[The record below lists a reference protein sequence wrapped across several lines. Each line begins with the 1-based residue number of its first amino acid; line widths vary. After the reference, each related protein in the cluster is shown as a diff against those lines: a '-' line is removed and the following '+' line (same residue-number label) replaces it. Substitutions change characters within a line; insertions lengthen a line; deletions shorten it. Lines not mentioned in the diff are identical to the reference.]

1 MKDRSQMTLAT
12 FRKENEE
19 IEKYIAKDPE
29 LSKLEID
36 TLDKYILIM
45 RLIDERTKNNFQ
57 GYVPGLSTAMGYW
70 SIVYYA
76 TPEQELKERRRKMIT
91 IKGEDSRD
99 FKATLKDFNVNT
111 QKRKIA
117 KKYADDIVETMAYNA
132 NNAEKK
138 KMIGLYIHSAAFQIG
153 KTYLANAI
161 SNELADKKIN
171 GVFVFAPSLVSQ
183 AREFKNLESIMRELK
198 ECQVLVIDDLG
209 AEYRSEWFRLEVLM
223 PVLQN
228 RLSTNK
234 LTIITSNY
242 SLNELKSLYKQNTNP
257 VDVDR
262 LISRILELCRVIELD
277 E

>member
-1 MKDRSQMTLAT
+1 MKDRSRMTLAT

-19 IEKYIAKDPE
+19 IEKYIANDPE

-36 TLDKYILIM
+36 TFDKYILIM
-45 RLIDERTKNNFQ
+45 RLIDERTNNKFQ

-76 TPEQELKERRRKMIT
+76 TPEQVLKERRRKMIT

-117 KKYADDIVETMAYNA
+117 KKYADDIVETMTYNA
-132 NNAEKK
+132 TAAEKK
-138 KMIGLYIHSAAFQIG
+138 KTIGLYIHSAAFQIG